1 MLTVLIVEFLEINL
15 LITNPEFDGL
25 GAEAISFGEVFTN
38 PTASRAIDNSKD
50 DALFGFTER
59 YNSYRYG
66 RDVITGDFRNFHADG
81 DMNTWHTGRLLNAV
95 RKAGTMLA
103 QSSSMNTME
112 STNNQYNRIFSITD
126 DNEDKFYLTANFKVD
141 AVRPMLNLNQVVK
154 LGEGDTT
161 VPRNGNVIS

>member
-1 MLTVLIVEFLEINL
+1 
-15 LITNPEFDGL
+15 
-25 GAEAISFGEVFTN
+25 
-38 PTASRAIDNSKD
+38 
-50 DALFGFTER
+50 
-59 YNSYRYG
+59 
-66 RDVITGDFRNFHADG
+66 
-81 DMNTWHTGRLLNAV
+81 
-95 RKAGTMLA
+95 
-103 QSSSMNTME
+103 MNTME